1 MRRLGSVLL
10 VCSLVGCTAL
20 RDAFTAHPAD
30 AARAAGAAL
39 SADTLAHLAVQVK
52 GMPLQT
58 DALTRLANVWIDY
71 TLFADALA
79 RDVNLQDTALIA
91 EATWPVISQ
100 IKWERFHERLTANR
114 SHLAPKQI
122 DSAYNAGTLRDFQH
136 ILLQVP
142 PNSAP
147 AVDAQKKRQIEG
159 ILRQVNAA
167 HGANFAALARKY
179 SDDGTKANGGNLGLA
194 ARGKYVRQ
202 FEDAAWQLGPGEV
215 SAVVRSPF
223 GYHIIRRPPLA
234 EVRDSFAVGLQDE
247 QDQRLDSIYL
257 AGVENGR
264 KIEVV
269 ARAAA
274 RVREA
279 VQNLDDAIHDRDVLV
294 TYRGGAFRVSDL
306 ARWLRALD
314 PKIIQSMP
322 QASDDQ
328 VGQMLR
334 ALTQRKILLEQA
346 DSAKVQLA
354 ADDWRDIHAEYD
366 SALTIVETVLNLN
379 SAMLHDSAA
388 TPAAREAFATR
399 RVNEWL
405 TAVVNG
411 HSRFYPMPP
420 YFADALRAKASWSID
435 PAGIQR
441 AVDQATAERNAAGA
455 PAPSGVPGTPMRPA
469 PGPAPTTTA
478 PQRRLQ

>member
-10 VCSLVGCTAL
+10 VFSLAGCSAL

-30 AARAAGAAL
+30 AARAAGAVL
-39 SADTLAHLAVQVK
+39 SADTLSHLAVQVK

-79 RDVNLQDTALIA
+79 REVNLQDTALIA

-100 IKWERFHERLTANR
+100 IKWERFHDRLAANR
-114 SHLAPKQI
+114 PHLAPKQV
-122 DSAYNAGTLRDFQH
+122 DSAYNAGALRDFQH

-147 AVDAQKKRQIEG
+147 TVDAQKKRQIEG

-167 HGANFAALARKY
+167 HGTNFAQLARKY
-179 SDDGTKANGGNLGLA
+179 SDDGTKASGGDLGLA
-194 ARGKYVRQ
+194 PRGKYVRQ
-202 FEDAAWQLGPGEV
+202 FEDAAWQLGPGDV

-234 EVRDSFAVGLQDE
+234 EVRDSFAVGLQDALN
-247 QDQRLDSIYL
+247 QHLDSIYL

-269 ARAAA
+269 SRAAA

-279 VQNLDDAIHDRDVLV
+279 VQNLDEAIHSRDVLV
-294 TYRGGAFRVSDL
+294 SYRGGAFRVSDL

-334 ALTQRKILLEQA
+334 ALTERNILLEQA
-346 DSAKVQLA
+346 DSAKVQLT

-366 SALTIVETVLNLN
+366 SGLTIVETVLELTP
-379 SAMLHDSAA
+379 AMLHD
-388 TPAAREAFATR
+388 
-399 RVNEWL
+399 
-405 TAVVNG
+405 
-411 HSRFYPMPP
+411 
-420 YFADALRAKASWSID
+420 
-435 PAGIQR
+435 
-441 AVDQATAERNAAGA
+441 
-455 PAPSGVPGTPMRPA
+455 
-469 PGPAPTTTA
+469 
-478 PQRRLQ
+478 

>member
-1 MRRLGSVLL
+1 
-10 VCSLVGCTAL
+10 
-20 RDAFTAHPAD
+20 
-30 AARAAGAAL
+30 
-39 SADTLAHLAVQVK
+39 
-52 GMPLQT
+52 
-58 DALTRLANVWIDY
+58 
-71 TLFADALA
+71 
-79 RDVNLQDTALIA
+79 VNLQDTALIA

-100 IKWERFHERLTANR
+100 IKWERFHDRLTANR
-114 SHLAPKQI
+114 PHLTPQQV
-122 DSAYNAGTLRDFQH
+122 DSAYNAGQLRAFQH
-136 ILLQVP
+136 ILLQVQ

-147 AVDAQKKRQIEG
+147 AVDAQKKAQIEG

-179 SDDGTKANGGNLGLA
+179 SDDGTKANGGFLGLA
-194 ARGKYVRQ
+194 PRGKYVRP

-234 EVRDSFAVGLQDE
+234 EVRDSFALGMEDAQS
-247 QDQRLDSIYL
+247 QRLDSIYL

-264 KIEVV
+264 KIELVS
-269 ARAAA
+269 RAAA
-274 RVREA
+274 RVRES

-322 QASDDQ
+322 QATDDQ

-334 ALTQRKILLEQA
+334 ALTQRNILLEQA
-346 DSAKVQLA
+346 DSAKVQLT

-366 SALTIVETVLNLN
+366 SGLTIIETVLELTPQ
-379 SAMLHDSAA
+379 MVKDSGA
-388 TPAAREAFATR
+388 TPAARQAFAMR
-399 RVNEWL
+399 RVNAWMS
-405 TAVVNG
+405 AVVNG

-441 AVDQATAERNAAGA
+441 AVDQATAERNALGP
-455 PAPSGVPGTPMRPA
+455 PAPGGVPGAPMRPA
-469 PGPAPTTTA
+469 PGPAPATSA
-478 PQRRLQ
+478 PQRRVQ